1 MPSPQLIAFKA
12 VDASGRT
19 SVSERKIIGN
29 TRRPGVSTPSRFL
42 RHWLQENHACQAPSP
57 VLHIAANVDAVESD
71 IFTEVAKIEENTLKE
86 PK

>member
-1 MPSPQLIAFKA
+1 
-12 VDASGRT
+12 
-19 SVSERKIIGN
+19 
-29 TRRPGVSTPSRFL
+29 
-42 RHWLQENHACQAPSP
+42 